1 MHVERRRQ
9 ELCDA
14 IPTGCTQC
22 KNAGR
27 QCPGY
32 RSQVDLIFREET
44 NNVIKKSK
52 VKHEKAA
59 KQRNSESVC
68 PSSTAPYSITT
79 SRTSNREISPRDI
92 VSRIPQPRQVISVN
106 YLNITPSIEDRATAF
121 FLSNYVIGDH
131 GPTRGH
137 LDHIS
142 DLYES
147 DSIDDNLVAAV
158 QAVGLAGY
166 SHSAKAP
173 HLMNQARVQYARSLH
188 LTNTALQSPTA
199 VKKDSTLLAIL
210 ILGIFETITGRNQ
223 KSMKA
228 WAEHV
233 HGAAAVIKL
242 RGPEAIRSNGGIR
255 LLAQVTSSLLI
266 SCIQR
271 DIPLPKYIVEMSGF
285 AQNNMK
291 NIDPAW
297 VAQRTMIDYTAFN
310 ARYHA
315 GYYTDPH
322 DLLTEAE
329 ALDERFLA
337 FSTNVPKGWEYST
350 VHTEDDPDIVFDG
363 YYHIYYDHWVAQ
375 IWNAIRELRILLNET
390 VREVLLKDFASPT
403 PYLLGPEYAERFQI
417 CTEIMYQLQAE
428 ILASV
433 PQQVGYTARNVTPTQ
448 PWSGFK
454 VDGFGEEFP
463 VVRFS
468 GGYFLIWPLFL
479 VGNLRIST
487 PEVRAFCVQKLRYI
501 GTQMGIEHAN
511 LLASIMEQKT
521 PITLIAGNHQSVQY
535 MVKVKS
541 DQDWQDDNNNS
552 SNPNMDNNKLL
563 MFAIS
568 RPPSVSEKLD
578 Y

>member
-1 MHVERRRQ
+1 MH
-9 ELCDA
+9 CDA

-22 KNAGR
+22 RNAGR

-44 NNVIKKSK
+44 KNVIKKAK
-52 VKHEKAA
+52 VKHEKG
-59 KQRNSESVC
+59 KQKSSESVSPNSTTAYSTT
-68 PSSTAPYSITT
+68 PSLTSSLDHSPQEMVVRT
-79 SRTSNREISPRDI
+79 SRPS
-92 VSRIPQPRQVISVN
+92 QVISIN
-106 YLNITPSIEDRATAF
+106 YLNITPSIEDKATAF

-137 LDHIS
+137 LDHLS

-158 QAVGLAGY
+158 HAVGLAGY

-173 HLMNQARVQYARSLH
+173 HLMNQARAQYARSLQ
-188 LTNTALQSPTA
+188 LTNAALQSPTA

-223 KSMKA
+223 TSMKA
-228 WAEHV
+228 WAEHI

-242 RGPEAIRSNGGIR
+242 RGPEAIKSKGGIR

-271 DIPLPKYIVEMSGF
+271 DIPLPKYIVEMTRF
-285 AQNNMK
+285 AENNMT
-291 NIDPAW
+291 NVDPAW
-297 VAQRTMIDYTAFN
+297 VAQKTMIDYTAFN

-322 DLLTEAE
+322 DLLNDAD

-337 FSTNVPKGWEYST
+337 FFTNIPKGWEYIT
-350 VHTEDDPDIVFDG
+350 VHTEDDSDVVFDG

-390 VREVLLKDFASPT
+390 IREVLLKDFASLSPC
-403 PYLLGPEYAERFQI
+403 LLGPEYAERFQI
-417 CTEIMYQLQAE
+417 CTEIMYQLQAD

-433 PQQVGYTARNVTPTQ
+433 PQHVGYTAKSSTPTKL
-448 PWSGFK
+448 WSGFRT
-454 VDGFGEEFP
+454 DGFGAEFP
-463 VVRFS
+463 TIRFS

-479 VGNLRIST
+479 VGNIRIST
-487 PEVRAFCVQKLRYI
+487 PEVRAFCVKNLRYI

-511 LLASIMEQKT
+511 LLANIVEQKI
-521 PITLIAGNHQSVQY
+521 PITVWNEQKPHF
-535 MVKVKS
+535 S
-541 DQDWQDDNNNS
+541 DTAM
-552 SNPNMDNNKLL
+552 NMDSARHFECPNKR
-563 MFAIS
+563 MEYTQTIS
-568 RPPSVSEKLD
+568 I
-578 Y
+578 